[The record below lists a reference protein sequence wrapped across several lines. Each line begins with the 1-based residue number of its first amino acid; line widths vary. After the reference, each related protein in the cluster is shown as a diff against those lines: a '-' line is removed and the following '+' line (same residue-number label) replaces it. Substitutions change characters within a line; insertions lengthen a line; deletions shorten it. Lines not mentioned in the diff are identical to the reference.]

1 MTTRSATIER
11 ATGETSIRC
20 VLVIDGS
27 GRAELSTG
35 LGFLDHMLTSLA
47 VHAGFDLT
55 LSCTGDTHVDD
66 HHSVEDCCLVLGRAL
81 DEALGDR
88 SGIERFG
95 DALVPMDEALARA
108 AVDLVTRPV
117 ASVELG
123 LSREMLGDVACEN
136 LAHGLETLAVSA
148 RLTLHVRVLEGRNDH
163 HRTEAAFKAVARAL
177 RAGVRR
183 TGAADTPSTKG
194 VV

>member
-1 MTTRSATIER
+1 MTTRSATMER

-20 VLVIDGS
+20 TLAIDGS
-27 GRAELSTG
+27 GRAEIGTG

-81 DEALGDR
+81 DAALGDR
-88 SGIERFG
+88 AGIERFG

-123 LSREMLGDVACEN
+123 LTREMLGDVACEN

-148 RLTLHVRVLEGRNDH
+148 RLTLHVGVLAGRNDH
-163 HRTEAAFKAVARAL
+163 HRAEAAFKAVARAL
-177 RAGVRR
+177 RAAVRR